1 MNREMI
7 NIYSDFLI
15 TTFGQASATN
25 LSKALDNKI
34 SHDATT
40 QSLSEKLLTSRE
52 YWKLVKPTIRQYES
66 ENAFIVIDD
75 FILEKP
81 SSEQNTVIS
90 YNFDHTI
97 NRSVMSMNIVNA
109 TYVTEEIQV
118 PLDFEVVLKYGQELD
133 FKENKWKR
141 SPFENKNILFRK
153 ILMNAK
159 ANNILFK
166 IVLADIWFSS
176 SENMI
181 FIKFDLGKNFIFPIK
196 DNRSVRLMNSEQK
209 SYQAVSDLK
218 LEEGIVYQARL
229 AGVPFVVSLV
239 KTVFYNKDGSVG
251 VLFLVSSLT
260 SLSANEIISGYQKRW
275 RIEEQH
281 KNLKQNVSIGKSPT
295 SSEMARL
302 NHVFCAFVGALKL
315 ECLRLSTGLNAF
327 ALRSKLYIK
336 ALKASMA
343 ELIAIRSF
351 NATL

>member
-25 LSKALDNKI
+25 LSKALDNEI
-34 SHDATT
+34 SHDAIT
-40 QSLSEKLLTSRE
+40 QFLSEKLLTSRE

-218 LEEGIVYQARL
+218 LEEGIVYQARF
-229 AGVPFVVSLV
+229 G
-239 KTVFYNKDGSVG
+239 
-251 VLFLVSSLT
+251 
-260 SLSANEIISGYQKRW
+260 W
-275 RIEEQH
+275 R
-281 KNLKQNVSIGKSPT
+281 
-295 SSEMARL
+295 
-302 NHVFCAFVGALKL
+302 
-315 ECLRLSTGLNAF
+315 
-327 ALRSKLYIK
+327 
-336 ALKASMA
+336 
-343 ELIAIRSF
+343 
-351 NATL
+351 TLCG